1 MNTEPDNVLAD
12 LLGVEA
18 TDLGGGAPQ
27 HMVVR
32 GVIEGRCKFPKHRA
46 VVDAKAR
53 RVYCA
58 ECKADLDPFEVLGN
72 IADRHQWYTGMV
84 ADGRR
89 LAREVGEL
97 EADREKLKDATNKAR
112 SAYREAKQKLKALA
126 KQSAQVNAGG
136 EWCPLCKRGEEK
148 TCGST

>member
-1 MNTEPDNVLAD
+1 MSTEPDSILAD

-18 TDLGGGAPQ
+18 TDLGGDAPQ

-32 GVIEGRCKFPKHRA
+32 GVIEGRCKLPKHRA

-58 ECKADLDPFEVLGN
+58 ECKVDLDPFEVLGG
-72 IADRHQWYTGMV
+72 IADRHQWYTGMI
-84 ADGRR
+84 ADGGR
-89 LAREVGEL
+89 LAKEVSQLEMERE
-97 EADREKLKDATNKAR
+97 ALKAATNKAR
-112 SAYREAKQKLKALA
+112 SAYREAKQKLKAQA
-126 KQSAQVNAGG
+126 KQAAHVAAGG

-148 TCGST
+148 R

>member
-1 MNTEPDNVLAD
+1 MSEEPDNVLAD

-18 TDLGGGAPQ
+18 TDLGGAAPQ

-46 VVDAKAR
+46 VVDPKAR
-53 RVYCA
+53 RVYCG
-58 ECKADLDPFEVLGN
+58 ECKADLDPFEVLGT

-89 LAREVGEL
+89 LAREVEHL
-97 EADREKLKDATNKAR
+97 EKDREALRVATNKAR
-112 SAYREAKQKLKALA
+112 SAYREASKKLKAQA
-126 KQSAQVNAGG
+126 KQAAQMNAGG

-148 TCGST
+148 T